1 MPILR
6 THFWITIVLI
16 LGISG
21 NLLAVPKPAV
31 NSTPEQ
37 VARGFY
43 EALSRGDC
51 QTAIQLRVKYS
62 LSECRRM
69 QDLMRG
75 DMPEFKNFTITSQTD
90 NTVSMD
96 VTYYSSHDGAS
107 REIKMT
113 GFNTVLIQS
122 EGSWMIMEDSLEQ
135 RLNPSSSSTTDS
147 YDSQPTLQPKPTAQ
161 LPIRSNYPPDFQP
174 VVSQDLLGKSIR
186 SVTLDQDKK
195 WVALTFDL
203 CEKENERAGYD
214 RAVVTQLIENQI
226 KATFY
231 AGGKWMQ
238 SHPQETKELM
248 TNPLFEI
255 GNHTWSHGNLAV
267 LRGEDMQQ
275 QILKTQSIYEEFR
288 QELAGHQTPE
298 MRTVRFPYGRC
309 NRESLNFLRQQQ
321 LLAIQWDIVTADP
334 SPKQTARGII
344 NIVKK
349 QVKPGSIIIAHAN
362 GRGHGTAGA
371 LKELIPWLR
380 RQGYEFV
387 TVSDLLQ
394 EAREVEATDTCYEL
408 SPGDNARYDKL
419 FKRFDNF

>member
-6 THFWITIVLI
+6 THFWITMVLT
-16 LGISG
+16 LGVSG
-21 NLLAVPKPAV
+21 NLLATPKPTV

-37 VARGFY
+37 VAKDFY
-43 EALSRGDC
+43 EAIATGDC

-75 DMPEFKNFTITSQTD
+75 DMPEFKHFTITNQTD
-90 NTVSMD
+90 DTVSLGA
-96 VTYYSSHDGAS
+96 TYYSSRYGAS
-107 REIKMT
+107 REVQMT
-113 GFNTVLIQS
+113 NFNTVLIQS

-135 RLNPSSSSTTDS
+135 RLNPSNSSTTS
-147 YDSQPTLQPKPTAQ
+147 SDSQPTLPPKSTAQ
-161 LPIRSNYPPDFQP
+161 LPIRSNYPPEFRP
-174 VVSQDLLGKSIR
+174 VVNNDLLGKSIR
-186 SVTLDQDKK
+186 SVTLDKGKK

-203 CEKENERAGYD
+203 CERENERAGYD
-214 RAVVTQLIENQI
+214 RAVVTQLIENQV

-231 AGGKWMQ
+231 AGGKWML

-267 LRGEDMQQ
+267 LRGEEMQQ
-275 QILKTQSIYEEFR
+275 QILKTQSIYEDFR
-288 QELAGHQTPE
+288 QELAAHYHDQTPE

-309 NRESLNFLRQQQ
+309 NSDSLNFLRQQQ

-334 SPKQTARGII
+334 SSTQTARGIV

-349 QVKPGSIIIAHAN
+349 RVKPGSIIIAHAN

-371 LKELIPWLR
+371 LKELLPWLR
-380 RQGYEFV
+380 YQGYEFV
-387 TVSDLLQ
+387 TVSELLQ
-394 EAREVEATDTCYEL
+394 EAREVEAVDTCYEWT
-408 SPGDNARYDKL
+408 PGDNARYDRW
-419 FKRFDNF
+419 FKQNR